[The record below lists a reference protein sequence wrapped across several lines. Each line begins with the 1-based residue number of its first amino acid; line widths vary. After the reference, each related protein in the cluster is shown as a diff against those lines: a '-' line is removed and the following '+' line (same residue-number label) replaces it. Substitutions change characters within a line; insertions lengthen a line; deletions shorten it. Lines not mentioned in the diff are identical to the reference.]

1 MRTSLKMLVI
11 TLLFG
16 VAAFVL
22 GPVLWP
28 PSPDIHP
35 SAAQLPYLI
44 VLSVIEALAFGFGV
58 AFIVYGRSLIKGL
71 TGGVGK
77 AASAMHGSLAWLL
90 VSWWPHD
97 NLHMCQ
103 CAFGKRHAVDPP
115 IDPEPAESQTEDE
128 GAQHQ
133 FEGMVWE
140 RHDKWNYVTAAL
152 QGSSFYKLPKVLQW
166 FSGNIGFHHIHH
178 LSPRIP
184 NYNLEPCYK
193 SDPLFQAV
201 KPVTL
206 RSSLKSLTLRL
217 WDEQHR
223 RLVGFGGIKQLHEG

>member
-97 NLHMCQ
+97 NLHIHNALNINGLIAIEY
-103 CAFGKRHAVDPP
+103 AFHLTV
-115 IDPEPAESQTEDE
+115 I
-128 GAQHQ
+128 
-133 FEGMVWE
+133 
-140 RHDKWNYVTAAL
+140 AAGVVL
-152 QGSSFYKLPKVLQW
+152 VYSFYLLFKPAAEKSAERYCPADQPDCQA
-166 FSGNIGFHHIHH
+166 
-178 LSPRIP
+178 SPAQP
-184 NYNLEPCYK
+184 
-193 SDPLFQAV
+193 
-201 KPVTL
+201 
-206 RSSLKSLTLRL
+206 
-217 WDEQHR
+217 
-223 RLVGFGGIKQLHEG
+223 